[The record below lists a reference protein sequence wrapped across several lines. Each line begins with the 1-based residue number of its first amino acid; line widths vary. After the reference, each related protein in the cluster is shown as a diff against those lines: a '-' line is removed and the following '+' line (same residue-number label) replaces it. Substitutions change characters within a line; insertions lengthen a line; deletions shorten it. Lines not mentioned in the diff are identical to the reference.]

1 MHFYR
6 QMENQEKWRS
16 IVQVRQE
23 QIADPERVLYK
34 LFGVGRLP
42 AHTSKWMT
50 EGLNAHGGKLASGI
64 EVYPETEPGE
74 AYQAGGE
81 AIVSQEG
88 EVVYSFR
95 GSAPWD
101 RPPVEDLLSA
111 LDQHCSA
118 PQQ

>member
-6 QMENQEKWRS
+6 KMENQEKWRS
-16 IVQVRQE
+16 IVQVGQE

-50 EGLNAHGGKLASGI
+50 RGMNAYGGKLASGI
-64 EVYPETEPGE
+64 EVDPETETGE
-74 AYQAGGE
+74 VYQAGGE

-95 GSAPWD
+95 GSAPGD